1 MLDVQLTNHLDVMM
15 DHADQDNKIVQFYH
29 HVILSN
35 HLDVNQEDVVK
46 MQLFVKKMINYYQLV
61 QME

>member
-46 MQLFVKKMINYYQLV
+46 MQLFVKNMINYYQLV

>member
-35 HLDVNQEDVVK
+35 HLDVNQEDVQKMLLHVK
-46 MQLFVKKMINYYQLV
+46 YLMINYKLV
-61 QME
+61 QII